1 MGVKK
6 PTDQRRAGVRGELE
20 GSVSVARVGVRVV
33 VQVLSGSGGNRRCN
47 EVIGY
52 PVTVDFTG

>member
-1 MGVKK
+1 M
-6 PTDQRRAGVRGELE
+6 
-20 GSVSVARVGVRVV
+20 ARVGVRVV